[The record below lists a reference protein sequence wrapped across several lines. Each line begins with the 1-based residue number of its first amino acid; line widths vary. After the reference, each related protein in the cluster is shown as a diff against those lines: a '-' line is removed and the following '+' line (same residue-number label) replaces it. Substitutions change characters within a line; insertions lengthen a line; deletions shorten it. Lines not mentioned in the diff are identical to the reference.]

1 MRANL
6 EALDK
11 EAQVLRAA
19 VDGKQVAEATKI
31 LAQLKT
37 ALTTLPALPPCGIDS
52 PTAKQELQCARHVLE
67 SATLLSILRED
78 MTAFE
83 RSMIQLKVY
92 YNSGLEPSPL
102 HYPILGTRLLQL
114 LVENRMAE
122 FHNELELLPEQSRQ
136 DPNIAFAVKLEQY
149 LMEGTYNKVLEAR
162 TNVPNPYFPFFLAQL
177 LQTVRENI
185 ADCAEVAYQ
194 CLTLADAQKMLIFDS
209 ATELSTYIQEEK
221 TEWVVREG
229 RVWFKAPEKS
239 LGASDIPSLR
249 LVGETLAYATE
260 LDRIV

>member
-1 MRANL
+1 MSMNL

-11 EAQVLRAA
+11 EAHVLR
-19 VDGKQVAEATKI
+19 VAINDNNVVEATKV
-31 LAQLKT
+31 LAQLKM

-52 PTAKQELQCARHVLE
+52 TTAKKELEVARHVLE
-67 SATLLSILRED
+67 SATLLSILQED

-83 RSMIQLKVY
+83 RHMIQLKVY
-92 YNSGLEPSPL
+92 YSCGLQRSPL

-162 TNVPNPYFPFFLAQL
+162 TNVPNPYFPFFS
-177 LQTVRENI
+177 
-185 ADCAEVAYQ
+185 
-194 CLTLADAQKMLIFDS
+194 MLIFDS
-209 ATELSTYIQEEK
+209 AAEFGAYIQEEK
-221 TEWVVREG
+221 TEWTVREG

-239 LGASDIPSLR
+239 LGVSDIPSLR

>member
-1 MRANL
+1 MSANL

-19 VDGKQVAEATKI
+19 VDGKQVNEAPRSSDSSRCM
-31 LAQLKT
+31 
-37 ALTTLPALPPCGIDS
+37 ALTTLPALPPCGIES
-52 PTAKQELQCARHVLE
+52 PTAKQELQLARHVLE

-83 RSMIQLKVY
+83 RSMIQLKIY
-92 YNSGLEPSPL
+92 YNCGLEPSPL

-149 LMEGTYNKVLEAR
+149 LMEGTYNKVLESR
-162 TNVPNPYFPFFLAQL
+162 TNVPNPYFPFFLSQL

-185 ADCAEVAYQ
+185 ADCAEHV
-194 CLTLADAQKMLIFDS
+194 
-209 ATELSTYIQEEK
+209 IQEEK

>member
-1 MRANL
+1 MLSAL
-6 EALDK
+6 EEK
-11 EAQVLRAA
+11 AQVLRAA
-19 VDGKQVAEATKI
+19 VESSHIDEATAL
-31 LAQLKT
+31 LAQLKI
-37 ALTTLPALPPCGIDS
+37 ALTTLPALSLCDTGS
-52 PTAKQELQCARHVLE
+52 STAQQELELAH
-67 SATLLSILRED
+67 
-78 MTAFE
+78 MTAYE
-83 RSMIQLKVY
+83 RSVLQLKVY
-92 YNSGLEPSPL
+92 YSSGLHPSAL

-122 FHNELELLPEQSRQ
+122 FHNELELLPEPSRE
-136 DPNIAFAVKLEQY
+136 DPNVAFAIKLEQY

-162 TNVPNPYFPFFLAQL
+162 THVPNPYFAFFLSQL

-209 ATELSTYIQEEK
+209 AAELGAYIQDEK

-239 LGASDIPSLR
+239 LSASDIPSLK

>member
-1 MRANL
+1 MAVNL
-6 EALDK
+6 HALEK
-11 EAQVLRAA
+11 EAQLLRSAI
-19 VDGKQVAEATKI
+19 DEKRMDEASHL
-31 LAQLKT
+31 LAKLKM
-37 ALTTLPALPPCGIDS
+37 ALTTLPALPPCGGNS
-52 PTAKQELQCARHVLE
+52 LTVQQEMEFARHVLE

-78 MTAFE
+78 MAAFE

-92 YNSGLEPSPL
+92 YSSGLEPSPL

-122 FHNELELLPEQSRQ
+122 FHNELELLPEPSRE
-136 DPNIAFAVKLEQY
+136 DPNVAFAVKLEQY

-162 TNVPNPYFPFFLAQL
+162 THVPNPYFPFFLSQL

-185 ADCAEVAYQ
+185 AECAEVAYP
-194 CLTLADAQKMLIFDS
+194 CLTLVDAQKMLIFNS
-209 ATELSTYIQEEK
+209 PAELNDYIQQEK
-221 TEWVVREG
+221 TEWVVRQG
-229 RVWFKAPEKS
+229 KVWFKAPEKS